1 METRSQ
7 AAAKRAA
14 DRDGDGCPPVDQSEK
29 RQQQQ
34 RHHDDEKHGPREW
47 CIHLVCSLAAVLVC
61 TSVAQIVVSLFVSN
75 APITPQDVAWS
86 AIPMLGVCPYNDT
99 FSDIANVHVC
109 HSGHLTV
116 AVNVRALFRPRGTVG
131 PPCFP
136 WLSSSPSLQQA
147 RVGILACHYA
157 LQHLDAQFG
166 GDYTKCGVG
175 CRPEIRVDPLQQDL
189 ELPSGYRVRGLEVHA
204 QLMYKKGAPRRPLAQ
219 VWTEMRD
226 DFTARTRM
234 DVGDSFNAI
243 LDALPGLSGGA

>member
-14 DRDGDGCPPVDQSEK
+14 DRDGDGCPRVVDQGE
-29 RQQQQ
+29 RQQQ
-34 RHHDDEKHGPREW
+34 HDDDKKNSALEW
-47 CIHLVCSLAAVLVC
+47 CTHIISSLVSILICASLAQI
-61 TSVAQIVVSLFVSN
+61 SVYVFMSN
-75 APITPQDVAWS
+75 EPITLQDAAWT
-86 AIPMLGVCPYNDT
+86 AVPVLGVCPYNDT
-99 FSDIANVHVC
+99 FSDITDVQVC
-109 HSGHLTV
+109 HSGHLT
-116 AVNVRALFRPRGTVG
+116 AMVNVRALFRPRGTVG
-131 PPCFP
+131 PPCSP
-136 WLSSSPSLQQA
+136 WMSSSPSQLQA

-243 LDALPGLSGGA
+243 LDALPDLSGGA